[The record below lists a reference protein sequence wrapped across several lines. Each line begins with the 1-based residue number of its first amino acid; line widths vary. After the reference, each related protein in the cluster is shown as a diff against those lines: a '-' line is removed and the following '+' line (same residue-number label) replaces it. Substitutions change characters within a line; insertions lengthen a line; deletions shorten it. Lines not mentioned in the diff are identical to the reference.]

1 MGADIYLRSKF
12 DSNFESVQVEIEE
25 VYKLFDM
32 TADSSIMD
40 MADGDKDKFQEM
52 IQPLFNKA
60 YSVGYFR
67 DSYNSSNL
75 LSHLGLDWWKDIIPK
90 LDNQCLPIEHCEW
103 LLEEIKNRR
112 IGEEPQVS
120 HPINEIHKRMG
131 IACTELNLDSETLK
145 YFVEKKIKLCNL
157 LQDAIS
163 INEPLYCSL

>member
-75 LSHLGLDWWKDIIPK
+75 LSQLGLDWWKDIIPK
-90 LDNQCLPIEHCEW
+90 LDNQCLPIEHCKW

-112 IGEEPQVS
+112 IGEETVS
-120 HPINEIHKRMG
+120 NPIENIHKRLG
-131 IACTELNLDSETLK
+131 LETQEKSLDSDTLK
-145 YFVEKKIKLCNL
+145 YFVEKKIELCNL
-157 LQDAIS
+157 LQDAIT